1 MTLSV
6 TFVAAFWTMC
16 TEFLKTMLLRYVRS
30 VLACTPTGMYVHVY
44 TYECIRIRTYVLEL
58 GQMLKFDFEYL
69 FYTFAKY
76 FAMAYVDTYVLV

>member
-30 VLACTPTGMYVHVY
+30 VLACTPIGTVCTYMCTHMNVYVYVCTGVG
-44 TYECIRIRTYVLEL
+44 TN
-58 GQMLKFDFEYL
+58 
-69 FYTFAKY
+69 AKI
-76 FAMAYVDTYVLV
+76 